1 MTNIGRIIGKSVGVT
16 LVAALLVTAVVL
28 GVRMRPLEVPCSKLT
43 YIIEDRKDR
52 LYLTESELDQMLL
65 AEKVYPVGRTLDRG
79 VLHHIEQTVKQHPM
93 VRTAQCYMTP
103 RGEVRVRLTQR
114 VPLLLVSM
122 PGDSYF
128 VDTDRKVMPVRV
140 LVKDDVLKVTGAV
153 GVQMACKS
161 LGDFAVW
168 LQDNAYWRQR
178 IRYVQVKNP
187 QMVYVYLSNER
198 VVLGSMNRY
207 EQKLKKLRTFL
218 ENGADAIQ
226 DKHYYE
232 WDVRFKGQ
240 VIGRWQGDK

>member
-1 MTNIGRIIGKSVGVT
+1 MT

-28 GVRMRPLEVPCSKLT
+28 GARMRPLEVPCSKLT
-43 YIIEDRKDR
+43 YIIEDSKDR

-65 AEKVYPVGRTLDRG
+65 AEKIYPVGRVLDRG
-79 VLHHIEQTVKQHPM
+79 VLHQIEQTVRQHPM

-114 VPLLLVSM
+114 VPLLLVQM
-122 PGDSYF
+122 PGDSYL
-128 VDTDRKVMPVRV
+128 VDTDRKVMPVRIS
-140 LVKDDVLKVTGAV
+140 VKDEVLKVTGAV
-153 GVQMACKS
+153 GVNMACKS

-168 LQDNAYWRQR
+168 LQDNSFWQQR

-187 QMVYVYLSNER
+187 QLIYLYLNGADGAPGER
-198 VVLGSMNRY
+198 VVLGSMSRY
-207 EQKLKKLRTFL
+207 EQKLAKLRTFFK
-218 ENGADAIQ
+218 NGAEAIQ

-232 WDVRFKGQ
+232 LDVRFKGQ

>member
-1 MTNIGRIIGKSVGVT
+1 MSNIGRIIGKMVGVT
-16 LVAALLVTAVVL
+16 LVAALLVTAVAW
-28 GVRMRPLEVPCSKLT
+28 GVRMRPLEKPCRTIT
-43 YIIEDRKDR
+43 YIIEDREER

-65 AEKVYPVGRTLDRG
+65 AEKIYPVGRVLDRG
-79 VLHHIEQTVKQHPM
+79 VLHRIEQTVKQHPM

-140 LVKDDVLKVTGAV
+140 LVKDEVLKVTGAV
-153 GVQMACKS
+153 GIQMACKTM
-161 LGDFAVW
+161 GDFAEW
-168 LQDNAYWRQR
+168 LQDNDYWRQR

-187 QMVYVYLSNER
+187 QMVYVYLAEER
-198 VVLGSMNRY
+198 VVMGAMSRY
-207 EQKLKKLRTFL
+207 EQKLAKLRTFL
-218 ENGADAIQ
+218 ENGAEAIQ

-232 WDVRFKGQ
+232 LDVRFKGQ

>member
-1 MTNIGRIIGKSVGVT
+1 MSNIGRIIGKSVGVT
-16 LVAALLVTAVVL
+16 LVAALLVTAVAM
-28 GVRMRPLEVPCSKLT
+28 GVRMRPLEVSCSKLT

-65 AEKVYPVGRTLDRG
+65 AEKIYPVGRTLDRG

-140 LVKDDVLKVTGAV
+140 LVKDEVLRVTGAV

-161 LGDFAVW
+161 LGDFAEW
-168 LQDNAYWRQR
+168 LQDNNYWKQR
-178 IRYVQVKNP
+178 IRYVQVKNQ
-187 QMVYVYLSNER
+187 QMVYVYLGNER

-207 EQKLKKLRTFL
+207 EQKLAKLRTFL